1 MTQPQ
6 NPTTSNLDQV
16 TEKVRERLDSINAV
30 REQALKV
37 SREVVRASANAI
49 RAIHRGEFEDAKAL
63 MEDANRK
70 RLESVEMLADFPNIY
85 YTGYVQDAAKEFA
98 EASITYAMVRGEP
111 LPDPDELKVEGP
123 AYLNGMG
130 EAVGEMRRHALDV
143 IREGDI
149 ASGERILRIMDDV
162 YYVLVTF
169 DYPDAVTSGLR
180 RTTDMVRGVLERTR
194 GDLTITIR
202 ERQLESALTDAMKAW
217 QKGE

>member
-1 MTQPQ
+1 MTGAK
-6 NPTTSNLDQV
+6 NPTTANLDEIA
-16 TEKVRERLDSINAV
+16 EKVRGHLDSVNAV

-37 SREVVRASANAI
+37 SREVIRASANAI
-49 RAIHRGEFEDAKAL
+49 RAVHRGEFEEAKAL
-63 MEDANRK
+63 MAEGDRK
-70 RLESVEMLADFPNIY
+70 RLESVEMLAEFPNIY

-111 LPDPDELKVEGP
+111 LPDPDDLKVEGP
-123 AYLNGMG
+123 AYLNGLA

-149 ASGERILRIMDDV
+149 DAGERILRIMDDV
-162 YYVLVTF
+162 YYVLITF

-194 GDLTITIR
+194 GDLTLTIR
-202 ERQLESALTDAMKAW
+202 ERQLESAIKDAMAAW
-217 QKGE
+217 EERK